1 MTLTRWLTLTSA
13 IAVGVASP
21 ASAQTG
27 QPPPDFKWER
37 PIAANGAGPRRL
49 PVDVTLLAGANAD
62 VTDLRLFDANGR
74 ETPYLLVFSPPLAP
88 VWAGADVLRVA
99 SVDTPKVRQ
108 SGFEADLGKTM
119 TVDRFRI
126 DAIGGQPLLKRAQLE
141 ASGDR
146 AHWTLLAAEATL
158 FDLPDERLRQLELAF
173 TAGPYRYFRITW
185 DDTNS
190 ARVPLPT
197 AVSAHV
203 VPNTMAS
210 PAVLRAPLAVERRPS
225 EPGRSRYR
233 VRLPGP
239 HLPIVALTF
248 TLGGG
253 HVLRDVFVYEP
264 RLAGTEAAPVL
275 LGTGRLQRVVQG
287 TLAASSLDVAIRP
300 PLEPQLDLVVEN
312 GDNPPLELEGI
323 SAVFSEQPWIYFES
337 AGTSLVARYGAR
349 RLAAPRYDLEA
360 VRDSL
365 RTTID
370 NVTLAAWGDVHAAAP
385 ENVVPAATPSS
396 VATVGASLDVSQF
409 TYVRTLPPGDPG
421 LVMLPLDAHVLAHSV
436 GVSGAFGDLRV
447 IDSNDQQVPYLVERV
462 SEPLSLDLTI
472 TRLTQPPPSIDV
484 GAGRRSVYR
493 IDWPFE
499 RLPSPRLV
507 IATSARVFE
516 RTMLVAAEREPNR
529 YHRDRWLEVL
539 ARASWA
545 HVDKDTAAGEL
556 TLPLSSVDSREL
568 LLVVDEGDDTPL
580 PVTTARLLLPAY
592 RIRFFRERNASLRFV
607 YGNVNM
613 TPPRYDLALLA
624 PEVLGVAATEIAAG
638 DEQSASAAASLP
650 ALVSPRLF
658 WVVLVVAVAVLL
670 GLIVR
675 LLKREQP
682 V

>member
-1 MTLTRWLTLTSA
+1 MTRGQWTGLATAL
-13 IAVGVASP
+13 AVGIAST

-27 QPPPDFKWER
+27 QLRPDFTWER

-49 PVDVTLLAGANAD
+49 AVDVALLAGANAD
-62 VTDLRLFDANGR
+62 VTDLRLFDGNGR
-74 ETPYLLVFSPPLAP
+74 ETPYLLVFSPPVAP
-88 VWAGADVLRVA
+88 VWAGGDVLRVA

-158 FDLPDERLRQLELAF
+158 FDLPDERLRQMELSF
-173 TAGPYRYFRITW
+173 TAGPYRYLRITW

-190 ARVPLPT
+190 ARLPLPT
-197 AVSAHV
+197 AVSARV
-203 VPNTMAS
+203 VPNTVAS
-210 PAVLRAPLAVERRPS
+210 AAVLRAPLAVERRPS

-248 TLGGG
+248 ALGGG

-287 TLAASSLDVAIRP
+287 PLAASSLDVAIRP

-337 AGTSLVARYGAR
+337 AGTSLVARFGAR

-370 NVTLAAWGDVHAAAP
+370 NVALAAWGDVHAAAP
-385 ENVVPAATPSS
+385 ETVAPAATPAA
-396 VATVGASLDVSQF
+396 VATVGAAVDVSQF
-409 TYVRTLPPGDPG
+409 TYVRAVPPGDPG
-421 LVMLPLDAHVLAHSV
+421 LVMLPLDAHVLAHSA
-436 GVSGAFGDLRV
+436 GVPGAFGDVRV
-447 IDSNDQQVPYLVERV
+447 IDTTDQQVPYLVERV
-462 SEPLSLDLTI
+462 SEPLSLDVKI
-472 TRLTQPPPSIDV
+472 APLTQPPPSIDL
-484 GAGRRSVYR
+484 GSGRHSVYR

-499 RLPSPRLV
+499 HLPSPQLV
-507 IATSARVFE
+507 IATSGRVFE
-516 RTMLVAAEREPNR
+516 RTVIVAVEREPNR

-539 ARASWA
+539 
-545 HVDKDTAAGEL
+545 
-556 TLPLSSVDSREL
+556 
-568 LLVVDEGDDTPL
+568 
-580 PVTTARLLLPAY
+580 
-592 RIRFFRERNASLRFV
+592 RERIGRTSTRTRPLEN
-607 YGNVNM
+607 
-613 TPPRYDLALLA
+613 
-624 PEVLGVAATEIAAG
+624 
-638 DEQSASAAASLP
+638 
-650 ALVSPRLF
+650 
-658 WVVLVVAVAVLL
+658 
-670 GLIVR
+670 
-675 LLKREQP
+675 
-682 V
+682 